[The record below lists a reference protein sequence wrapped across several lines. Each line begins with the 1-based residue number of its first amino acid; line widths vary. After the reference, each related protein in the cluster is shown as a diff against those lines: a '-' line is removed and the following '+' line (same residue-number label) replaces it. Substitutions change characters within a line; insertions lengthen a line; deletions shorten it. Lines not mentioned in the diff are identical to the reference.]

1 VVAQSSQNST
11 AQKAPLLLACL
22 LLLSFLV
29 YMNSIPNGF
38 VYDDHSQIERNP
50 YVHSFHFVGKIFG
63 SSLLAQQGK
72 QAAPN
77 FYRPM
82 QNFEFLLCYKLFGL
96 FPYGFHLINVLLN
109 CVVVWLVYAVSAEL
123 FSSEPFAL
131 IAAAFFALHPI
142 HTEVVAWV
150 DAVADLEVSI
160 FYLLAFWLFLQLGR
174 ENARRGAGIYFAMCL
189 SFLFAL
195 WSKEPAMTLP
205 VLVTIFEHFYRSD
218 RARTTWGQKLTRYAG
233 FWVTAVFYLMLRTLS
248 VGRLSPAALHSDIS
262 WRETIFTS
270 LALIGHYAAM
280 LFWPAPLVAFYSFH
294 KSVSFSEPQVWLG
307 LGVLLVAGVAFALL
321 WRRARLYSFALLW
334 IFLILAPVLNAK
346 WMAATVFA
354 ERYLYLPSVGFAW
367 LVACAILWLWHA
379 TELHMRTLRWV
390 LAAAALVVALLAG
403 REIVARNRDW
413 KDDHALVV
421 STLKVRPDSPNML
434 SDLGQMEWSQGK
446 HEDAIRHW
454 HEALSDKPD
463 TVEVLANLGFAML
476 EEKNYAEAI
485 PYLQRAIQLKPQFAT
500 PHIHLA
506 RVYAAQGKPSD
517 AEAEFRRALDIFPM
531 NPIARKALGQYY
543 LDESRL
549 QDAEQQFRVANG
561 LMPDL
566 ETWTGLGQVYNRE
579 NVSDKAEDAW
589 RHVLVI
595 EPFDAQAHVSLGK
608 IYFSRG
614 QLAEAQKEF
623 ESCLLM
629 NPANAEALAGM
640 QSIRAARNL
649 SSAPADNKK

>member
-1 VVAQSSQNST
+1 LVAPRSHNSST
-11 AQKAPLLLACL
+11 QKLPLLLACL

-50 YVHSFHFVGKIFG
+50 YVHSFHYIGKIFG

-109 CVVVWLVYAVSAEL
+109 CVVLWLVYAVSAEL

-131 IAAAFFALHPI
+131 IASAFFALHPV

-160 FYLLAFWLFLQLGR
+160 FYLLSFWLFLRLDK
-174 ENARRGAGIYFAMCL
+174 ENARRVTGIYIAMCV

-205 VLVTIFEHFYRSD
+205 VLATIFEHFYRSD
-218 RARTTWGQKLTRYAG
+218 RAQTSWRQKLHRYAG
-233 FWVTAVFYLMLRTLS
+233 LWVTAAIYLVVRTLS
-248 VGRLSPAALHSDIS
+248 VGRLSPAALHADIT

-280 LFWPAPLVAFYSFH
+280 LFRPTPLVVFYSFR
-294 KSVSFSEPQVWLG
+294 KSVSFSDAQVLLG
-307 LGVLLVAGVAFALL
+307 LAVLLAAAIAFVPL
-321 WRRARLYSFALLW
+321 WRRARLYTFAILW
-334 IFLILAPVLNAK
+334 IFLILAPVLDAK

-367 LVACAILWLWHA
+367 LVAGASLWFWRA
-379 TELHMRTLRWV
+379 TEVRMRALRWAAV
-390 LAAAALVVALLAG
+390 AAAVIVALLAG

-413 KDDHALVV
+413 KDDHALVL

-434 SDLGQMEWSQGK
+434 SDLGQMEWSEGK
-446 HEDAIRHW
+446 HDDAIRHW
-454 HEALSDKPD
+454 HEALGYKPD

-476 EEKNYAEAI
+476 EEKNYADAI
-485 PYLQRAIQLKPQFAT
+485 PYLQQAIQLKPQFAT
-500 PHIHLA
+500 PHIDLA
-506 RVYAAQGKPSD
+506 RVYAAQGKKAD
-517 AEAEFRRALDIFPM
+517 AEAEFHRALDIFPM
-531 NPIARKALGQYY
+531 NPIARKALGRFY
-543 LDESRL
+543 LDEGRL
-549 QDAEQQFRVANG
+549 QDAEQEFLVANG

-566 ETWTGLGQVYNRE
+566 ETWTDLGEVYNRE
-579 NVSDKAEDAW
+579 NAPDKAEDAW
-589 RHVLVI
+589 RHVLAI

-608 IYFSRG
+608 IYLSRG

-629 NPANAEALAGM
+629 NPANAEALAGV
-640 QSIRAARNL
+640 QSIRASRNP
-649 SSAPADNKK
+649 SSAPQEIKK